1 MRNATS
7 ELNIE
12 PKSDCFSRRFGKV
25 VFNLKLS
32 NLIDSDVTSHMQLTL
47 ELNSAHAK
55 FKV

>member
-1 MRNATS
+1 MRH
-7 ELNIE
+7 LNKISNLN
-12 PKSDCFSRRFGKV
+12 PTVSVADLAIWQV

-32 NLIDSDVTSHMQLTL
+32 NLIDSDVTCHMQLTL